1 MGWFDEQI
9 KQRMTKDQQVFEE
22 SYENFASIFEKHAR
36 SEFKE
41 PVGQGK
47 NAIEQILRYFHIQ
60 EVEDTS
66 RFQTIEEL
74 LEHQL
79 RPYGIMKR
87 HVKLDK
93 QWYRSCAGV
102 MLAKTK
108 NDDIVALI
116 PQGIKGYKFYDH
128 HLNKF
133 VSINKRNADTILP
146 EALYFYK
153 SFPLR
158 KINMKDIIKY
168 IFQIPTKAE
177 YIMMLFITIILTL
190 VGMIIPPI
198 YHLFFSNIIESNQ
211 MMLLL
216 MLMMVYLCVKLSHV
230 LFTTIHSIYILYIQ
244 TKIQLAIESAA
255 MLRLLTLPSK
265 FFKTYSIGEIYNRLS
280 QMKSLS
286 KIIAQA
292 IFSIGFISVFSL
304 IYISQIFKYAPTL
317 VILALSVTLI
327 LFVYTVI
334 NTWYFAHINEQR
346 MILESK
352 EQALS
357 YGLINGISKIKLAG
371 AEKRVFSKWSNAYMK
386 AARKKYNLPWI
397 IKYQQPITIFISG
410 IGMMLLYYYA
420 LEVQLSVANYMAFIS
435 AYGMVSGAFLS
446 LSDMVSSF
454 ADIKPILQ
462 MVKPILETVPEV
474 QTDKKVITRL
484 SGAIEVSHVNF
495 HYAADT
501 PLVLDDVTLKIRAGE
516 YVAIVGSTGSG
527 KSTLLRLLL
536 GFEKAN
542 RGTVYYDH
550 QDIER
555 IDLKSLRQHIGVVL
569 QDGKLF
575 QGDIFSN
582 ITISSPNATLEEAWK
597 ACEEVGI
604 ANDIEQMPMG
614 MNTLIAEGQQGIS
627 GGQKQRLL
635 IARALC
641 QKPKILMFD
650 EATSALDNI
659 SQKIVCDVLDKLKC
673 TRIIVAH
680 RLSTIKKCNR
690 IIVFDKGRIIG
701 DGTYDE
707 LLESHAYF
715 KELVNRQ
722 MLSNE

>member
-9 KQRMTKDQQVFEE
+9 KQRMAKDQQVFEE
-22 SYENFASIFEKHAR
+22 SYENFASIFEKHAK
-36 SEFKE
+36 SEFNE
-41 PVGQGK
+41 PLGQGK
-47 NAIEQILRYFHIQ
+47 NAIEQILQYFHIHKT
-60 EVEDTS
+60 EDVFQ
-66 RFQTIEEL
+66 FQTIEEL
-74 LEHQL
+74 LEYQL

-93 QWYRSCAGV
+93 QWYRSCVGV

-133 VSINKRNADTILP
+133 VSINKRNADIILP

-153 SFPLR
+153 SFPSR
-158 KINMKDIIKY
+158 KINLKDILKY
-168 IFQIPTKAE
+168 IFQIPAKAE
-177 YIMMLFITIILTL
+177 YIMMLFVIIALTL
-190 VGMIIPPI
+190 AGMIIPPI
-198 YHLFFSNIIESNQ
+198 YHLFFSDIIETNQ
-211 MMLLL
+211 IMRLL

-244 TKIQLAIESAA
+244 TKIQLTIESAT
-255 MLRLLTLPSK
+255 MMRLFTLPSK
-265 FFKTYSIGEIYNRLS
+265 FFKMYSIGEIFNRLN
-280 QMKSLS
+280 QMKKLS

-292 IFSIGFISVFSL
+292 IFSIGFTSIFSL
-304 IYISQIFKYAPTL
+304 IYIGQIFSYAPTL
-317 VILALSVTLI
+317 VIPALSVILI
-327 LFVYTVI
+327 LFIYTII
-334 NTWYFAHINEQR
+334 NTWYFANINEQR
-346 MILESK
+346 MALESK

-371 AEKRVFSKWSNAYMK
+371 AEKRVFSKWSNTFMK
-386 AARKKYNLPWI
+386 AARKRYNLPWI

-420 LEVQLSVANYMAFIS
+420 LEAHLSVADYMAFLS
-435 AYGMVSGAFLS
+435 AYGMVNGAFLL
-446 LSDMVSSF
+446 LSDMISSF

-474 QTDKKVITRL
+474 QADKKVITRL
-484 SGAIEVSHVNF
+484 SGAIEISHVNF
-495 HYAADT
+495 RYTADT
-501 PLVLDDVTLKIRAGE
+501 PLILDDLTLKIRAGE
-516 YVAIVGSTGSG
+516 YIAIVGATGSG

-542 RGTVYYDH
+542 RGTIYYDH
-550 QDIER
+550 QDIEK
-555 IDLKSLRQHIGVVL
+555 IDLKSLRQRIGVVL

-582 ITISSPNATLEEAWK
+582 ITISSLNATLEDAWK
-597 ACEEVGI
+597 VCEEVGI

-627 GGQKQRLL
+627 GGQKQRIL

-659 SQKIVCDVLDKLKC
+659 SQKIVCDVLDQLKC

-690 IIVFDKGRIIG
+690 IIVLSKGKIIG

-707 LLESHAYF
+707 LLGNNAYF